1 MKLFLKR
8 LGIFFVIIGVIV
20 LAWSEFSKMEN
31 NNLLIL
37 SGGLIVGGLVFYIIT
52 NNILGL
58 GD

>member
-8 LGIFFVIIGVIV
+8 LGIFLVLIGVVI

-31 NNLLIL
+31 NGLLIL
-37 SGGLIVGGLVFYIIT
+37 SGGLIVGGLVFYIII

-58 GD
+58 DE